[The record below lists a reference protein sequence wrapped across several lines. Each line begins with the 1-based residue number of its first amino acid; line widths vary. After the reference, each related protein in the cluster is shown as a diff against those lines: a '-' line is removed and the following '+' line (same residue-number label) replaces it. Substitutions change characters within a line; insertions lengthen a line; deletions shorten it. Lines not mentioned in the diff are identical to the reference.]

1 MVESLRRFSL
11 DGVAEI
17 ASSPFSGSS
26 FWLYAATAI
35 LTVIGLILTIR
46 NETSQARG
54 LDRLI
59 SFGRMFLAVPLAIF
73 GMQHFVFLND
83 VTHGVPSWMP
93 DHLFW
98 ACFVGAALIAACLSL
113 ITGVQAEL
121 AALLLGSMF
130 FLFVLLIYLPNV
142 LRNPQ
147 DRFAVA
153 LFFRDLALSGGAFAL
168 AGTLAA
174 KSRPR
179 AARWLVVLGRFFFA
193 VPMTFFGLEHFLHPD
208 FAPGVPLAQMM
219 PPWMPGHVI
228 WAYLTGT
235 ALIVCGVSILVE
247 RGGRWA
253 ATGLGVTF
261 VVLVVF
267 IYVPMEILH
276 PSIVISGELDYVADT
291 LAISGAALL
300 VAGAFGVS
308 EVVVWPH
315 AKP

>member
-1 MVESLRRFSL
+1 MGESLRCISL

-17 ASSPFSGSS
+17 VSSPFSGSL
-26 FWLYAATAI
+26 FWLHAAAAI
-35 LTVIGLILTIR
+35 LFVIGLVLTIR

-59 SFGRMFLAVPLAIF
+59 SFGRMFLAVPLAVF

-83 VTHGVPSWMP
+83 VKNGVPSWMP
-93 DHLFW
+93 GHLFW
-98 ACFVGAALIAACLSL
+98 ACFVGTALIAACLSL

-121 AALLLGSMF
+121 AAMLLGSMF
-130 FLFVLLIYLPNV
+130 LLFVLLIYLPNA
-142 LRNPQ
+142 LRHPQ

-179 AARWLVVLGRFFFA
+179 VARWLVGLGRFLFA

-208 FAPGVPLAQMM
+208 FAPGVPLTKMM
-219 PPWMPGHVI
+219 PTWMPGHVI

-253 ATGLGVTF
+253 ATGLGITF

-291 LAISGAALL
+291 LAMSGAAFL

-308 EVVVWPH
+308 KVVVWPH
-315 AKP
+315 TKP

>member
-1 MVESLRRFSL
+1 MGESSRYISL

-17 ASSPFSGSS
+17 VSSSFSGSS
-26 FWLYAATAI
+26 FWLHAAAAI
-35 LTVIGLILTIR
+35 LFVIGLILTIR

-59 SFGRMFLAVPLAIF
+59 SFGRMFLAVPLAVF
-73 GMQHFVFLND
+73 GMQHFVFLNE
-83 VTHGVPSWMP
+83 VKNGVPSWMP
-93 DHLFW
+93 GHLFW
-98 ACFVGAALIAACLSL
+98 ACFVGTALIAACLSL
-113 ITGVQAEL
+113 ITGVQAKL
-121 AALLLGSMF
+121 AAMLLGSMF
-130 FLFVLLIYLPNV
+130 FLFVLLIYLPNA

-147 DRFAVA
+147 DRFAA
-153 LFFRDLALSGGAFAL
+153 TLFFRDLALSGGAFAL
-168 AGTLAA
+168 AGTLAS

-179 AARWLVVLGRFFFA
+179 AARWLAVLGRFFFA

-208 FAPGVPLAQMM
+208 FAPGVPLAKMM
-219 PPWMPGHVI
+219 PPWMPGHGI

-247 RGGRWA
+247 KGGRWA
-253 ATGLGVTF
+253 AAGLGITF

-291 LAISGAALL
+291 LAVSGAAFL

-308 EVVVWPH
+308 EVVAWPH